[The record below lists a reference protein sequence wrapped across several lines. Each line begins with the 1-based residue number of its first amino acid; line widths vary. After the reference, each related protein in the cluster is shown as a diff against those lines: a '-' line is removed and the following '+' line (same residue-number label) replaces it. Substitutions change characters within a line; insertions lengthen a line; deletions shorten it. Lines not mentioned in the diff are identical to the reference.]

1 MNIEQIER
9 LRAAAQEHGE
19 VSDLL
24 DALAASFPFFA
35 DGNREFQG
43 SKLDAEHLQSALIAA
58 KFAEYDRGC
67 NGPAA

>member
-9 LRAAAQEHGE
+9 LREAAKEHGE

-35 DGNREFQG
+35 EGDREFKG
-43 SKLDAEHLQSALIAA
+43 SELDAEHLKSALIAA
-58 KFAEYDRGC
+58 QFAAYDRGED
-67 NGPAA
+67 GSTS